1 MKAKIVESVI
11 GVLSFNEENRLL
23 FSELFPKKAETIA
36 ERLNDLSKGVVTE
49 ELRKLL
55 SRLREEDYESVAL
68 TNRKLAETLRL
79 EGFNVSVESILE
91 IEDLDRRIEEVAVN
105 SGFCDT
111 PEELQK
117 WKRLVSMELAKIRV
131 HEAVEERDQLILQ
144 VIQTIDDV
152 DKTVNLFIG
161 RLREWYGL
169 HFPELSGL
177 VEKHETYARL
187 VSDLGDREN
196 YTEETL
202 TKMGIPE
209 KRVKLIVEAA
219 QRSIGAELNEE
230 DLAQIRGFSHRIL
243 DLYKTR
249 RTLEGYVDLMM
260 DRVAPNVRGLVGS
273 LLGARL
279 IALAGGLERL
289 AKLPASTIQVLGA
302 EKALFRSLKT
312 GTRPPKHGVIFQHN
326 LIHDAKRWLRG
337 KIARAIA
344 GKVAI
349 AARVDAFGGKRM
361 EKSLLEDLERKV
373 KEIKEKYTH
382 PPPVKVKRKPS
393 RRKGLRRRRR

>member
-1 MKAKIVESVI
+1 
-11 GVLSFNEENRLL
+11 
-23 FSELFPKKAETIA
+23 
-36 ERLNDLSKGVVTE
+36 
-49 ELRKLL
+49 
-55 SRLREEDYESVAL
+55 
-68 TNRKLAETLRL
+68 
-79 EGFNVSVESILE
+79 
-91 IEDLDRRIEEVAVN
+91 
-105 SGFCDT
+105 
-111 PEELQK
+111 
-117 WKRLVSMELAKIRV
+117 MELAKIRV

-219 QRSIGAELNEE
+219 
-230 DLAQIRGFSHRIL
+230 L